1 MGSDNNTGME
11 RRLLVSPKSRSD
23 GGDESSAAGDG
34 ALTWSVFIQEL
45 KRLGY
50 IAGPMVAVNL
60 SQYLLQVISLMM
72 VGHLG
77 ELELSSTAI
86 AVSLSSVTGFS
97 VLIGMSSALET
108 LCGQAYGAGQYR
120 KLGTQTY
127 TAVFCLLLACI
138 PLTLLWLNMESILIF
153 VGQDPTIS
161 HEVGKLQI
169 WLVPSLFA
177 YALAQPILRYL
188 QAQSLVAPML
198 TTAGVTVCFHVPL
211 CWGLVFKSG
220 LRNVGAALAMCL
232 SNWLSFVILALYV
245 KCSPSCAKT
254 RVPVSMELFRDI
266 GVFFRYAVPSTVM
279 ICLEWWSFELVVLLS
294 GLLPNPELETSVLS
308 VCLNTIATL
317 YSIPF
322 GLGAAASTRVSNE
335 LGRGNPEAA
344 RVSVRTVMSV
354 AAAEALLVSS
364 SLFMS
369 RRVFGY
375 SFSDEKEVV
384 DYVTKMAP
392 LLCLSVIMDSL
403 QGVLSGVARGC
414 GWQHIGAY
422 INLGAFYLCGFPVG
436 IVLGFWTNLR
446 GMGLW
451 IGVLVGAVAQTVL
464 LFVVTMCT
472 NWEKQPAEA
481 ENNGMEQSLLLL
493 PQKSVGGDED
503 GGGVYIQEAKRL
515 CTIALPMAAINLS
528 MGALNIISLMM
539 VGHLGEL
546 SLSSSAIA
554 ISLSNVTC
562 FSLLVG
568 MSSGL
573 ETLNGQAY
581 GAQQYRKLAVQTY
594 TAIFSLISVCIFLS
608 LAWFNMESLLV
619 LIGQDPVIAHEA
631 GAFTRWLV
639 PAFFAAAVYQPLVKY
654 YLAQSLITPML
665 LCSCVTIFLH
675 VPLCW
680 VLIFKT
686 GLNNFGGALSV
697 GISYWLNVVFLV
709 LYMAFSPT
717 CAKTRAPV
725 SMELFRG
732 VGEFFRFAIP
742 SAIMICLQWWSYEF
756 VIMLSGLLPN
766 PQLET
771 SVLSICLTTIG
782 TLFAI
787 PYGLGAAVSTRVA
800 NELGAG
806 NPQAARRSVYTIMI
820 LGVAE
825 LAVVGGILFAG
836 RQMFGYLF
844 SGETEV
850 VEDVSKMAPLV
861 CLSIVV
867 DGLQE
872 ILSGVARGCGWQHI
886 GAYVNLAA
894 LYLCG
899 IPVAGLLGFVF
910 QLRGKGLWIGIL
922 IGATLQTLLLAVV
935 TFCTNWEKQVCL
947 VQCRY

>member
-279 ICLEWWSFELVVLLS
+279 ICSLEWWSFELVVLLS
-294 GLLPNPELETSVLS
+294 GLLPNPELETS
-308 VCLNTIATL
+308 TIATL

-472 NWEKQPAEA
+472 NWEKQA
-481 ENNGMEQSLLLL
+481 
-493 PQKSVGGDED
+493 
-503 GGGVYIQEAKRL
+503 
-515 CTIALPMAAINLS
+515 
-528 MGALNIISLMM
+528 
-539 VGHLGEL
+539 
-546 SLSSSAIA
+546 
-554 ISLSNVTC
+554 SN
-562 FSLLVG
+562 
-568 MSSGL
+568 
-573 ETLNGQAY
+573 A
-581 GAQQYRKLAVQTY
+581 RK
-594 TAIFSLISVCIFLS
+594 
-608 LAWFNMESLLV
+608 
-619 LIGQDPVIAHEA
+619 
-631 GAFTRWLV
+631 
-639 PAFFAAAVYQPLVKY
+639 
-654 YLAQSLITPML
+654 
-665 LCSCVTIFLH
+665 
-675 VPLCW
+675 
-680 VLIFKT
+680 
-686 GLNNFGGALSV
+686 
-697 GISYWLNVVFLV
+697 
-709 LYMAFSPT
+709 
-717 CAKTRAPV
+717 
-725 SMELFRG
+725 
-732 VGEFFRFAIP
+732 
-742 SAIMICLQWWSYEF
+742 MI
-756 VIMLSGLLPN
+756 
-766 PQLET
+766 
-771 SVLSICLTTIG
+771 
-782 TLFAI
+782 
-787 PYGLGAAVSTRVA
+787 
-800 NELGAG
+800 
-806 NPQAARRSVYTIMI
+806 
-820 LGVAE
+820 
-825 LAVVGGILFAG
+825 
-836 RQMFGYLF
+836 
-844 SGETEV
+844 
-850 VEDVSKMAPLV
+850 VE
-861 CLSIVV
+861 
-867 DGLQE
+867 G
-872 ILSGVARGCGWQHI
+872 
-886 GAYVNLAA
+886 
-894 LYLCG
+894 
-899 IPVAGLLGFVF
+899 
-910 QLRGKGLWIGIL
+910 
-922 IGATLQTLLLAVV
+922 
-935 TFCTNWEKQVCL
+935 
-947 VQCRY
+947 

>member
-1 MGSDNNTGME
+1 ME
-11 RRLLVSPKSRSD
+11 
-23 GGDESSAAGDG
+23 ES
-34 ALTWSVFIQEL
+34 
-45 KRLGY
+45 
-50 IAGPMVAVNL
+50 
-60 SQYLLQVISLMM
+60 
-72 VGHLG
+72 
-77 ELELSSTAI
+77 
-86 AVSLSSVTGFS
+86 
-97 VLIGMSSALET
+97 
-108 LCGQAYGAGQYR
+108 
-120 KLGTQTY
+120 
-127 TAVFCLLLACI
+127 
-138 PLTLLWLNMESILIF
+138 
-153 VGQDPTIS
+153 
-161 HEVGKLQI
+161 
-169 WLVPSLFA
+169 
-177 YALAQPILRYL
+177 
-188 QAQSLVAPML
+188 
-198 TTAGVTVCFHVPL
+198 
-211 CWGLVFKSG
+211 
-220 LRNVGAALAMCL
+220 
-232 SNWLSFVILALYV
+232 
-245 KCSPSCAKT
+245 
-254 RVPVSMELFRDI
+254 
-266 GVFFRYAVPSTVM
+266 
-279 ICLEWWSFELVVLLS
+279 
-294 GLLPNPELETSVLS
+294 
-308 VCLNTIATL
+308 
-317 YSIPF
+317 
-322 GLGAAASTRVSNE
+322 
-335 LGRGNPEAA
+335 
-344 RVSVRTVMSV
+344 
-354 AAAEALLVSS
+354 
-364 SLFMS
+364 
-369 RRVFGY
+369 
-375 SFSDEKEVV
+375 
-384 DYVTKMAP
+384 
-392 LLCLSVIMDSL
+392 
-403 QGVLSGVARGC
+403 
-414 GWQHIGAY
+414 
-422 INLGAFYLCGFPVG
+422 
-436 IVLGFWTNLR
+436 
-446 GMGLW
+446 
-451 IGVLVGAVAQTVL
+451 
-464 LFVVTMCT
+464 
-472 NWEKQPAEA
+472 
-481 ENNGMEQSLLLL
+481 LL
-493 PQKSVGGDED
+493 PQEREPEGRIGCSEGLWD
-503 GGGVYIQEAKRL
+503 VYIQEAKRL

-725 SMELFRG
+725 
-732 VGEFFRFAIP
+732 
-742 SAIMICLQWWSYEF
+742 LQWWSYEF

-935 TFCTNWEKQVCL
+935 TFCTNWEKQVSMARERIFKAKPSTSDC
-947 VQCRY
+947 